1 MFAKLSLKTKLVLL
15 LVMSVIGMVLLTG
28 LSAWG
33 VKRDLTDGRKAVV
46 KAAVES
52 AFSIAAN
59 YQALSKPPAR

>member
-33 VKRDLTDGRKAVV
+33 
-46 KAAVES
+46 
-52 AFSIAAN
+52 
-59 YQALSKPPAR
+59 